1 MLNVEFMDEV
11 TDMSIRNRLKELR
24 HDRRMNQTEFAEFL
38 GLSVYQYNRY
48 EKEARDPSLDNAM
61 LISERL
67 GMTVNEIFYREE
79 S

>member
-1 MLNVEFMDEV
+1 MDEV

-48 EKEARDPSLDNAM
+48 EKEAREPSLDNAM

>member
-1 MLNVEFMDEV
+1 
-11 TDMSIRNRLKELR
+11 MSIRNRLKELR

-48 EKEARDPSLDNAM
+48 EKEAREPSLDNAM

-67 GMTVNEIFYREE
+67 GITVNEIFYREE